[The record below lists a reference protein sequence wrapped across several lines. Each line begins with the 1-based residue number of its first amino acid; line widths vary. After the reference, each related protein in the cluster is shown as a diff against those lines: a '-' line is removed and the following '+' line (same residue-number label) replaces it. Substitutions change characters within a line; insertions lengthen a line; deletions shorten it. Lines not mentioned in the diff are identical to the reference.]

1 MSGERFVL
9 KSLRRLRQYG
19 ICRGVEN
26 TFFLTAEQEKNME
39 NLYKDKES
47 GAENELVDKR
57 PLTEWIVENYMN
69 FGAKLES
76 AHLCRPRQRSPWK
89 NHALEVR

>member
-1 MSGERFVL
+1 
-9 KSLRRLRQYG
+9 
-19 ICRGVEN
+19 
-26 TFFLTAEQEKNME
+26 ME

-76 AHLCRPRQRSPWK
+76 AHLCADMFRAFCLQRLQFSKPRTLAEILSPV
-89 NHALEVR
+89 HLPFTT